1 MRLTISRKLF
11 GGFAIVLC
19 LLVMV
24 SVISI
29 AKMSGM
35 GREADSI
42 ENKWMPSVKTL
53 ADMQAD
59 MYAIQHTL
67 MSMVMESDDYQMK
80 SYQSQLNDSI
90 AELKTIQKK
99 YESDYVSNE
108 DESKIIHQF
117 MEAEEQYLKVFPEV
131 IQARKNYDLVTA
143 NFLISQSFPKFEQA
157 MKGLDELIALNDS
170 GSNRATGN
178 SLRTVQSGRWFVISV
193 SLVAI
198 AAGIGMAYWISVMIS
213 KPLAA
218 VTSAVKRMAD
228 GDLTMQY
235 LDIRSNDEIG
245 NLGKSFNL
253 MKASMRE
260 LLYQIGTHS
269 ELVAAS
275 SQQLTASADH
285 TSAASGHVAQHA
297 QEVAEAVSQ
306 QVERL
311 EESKRTIEEMLEASA
326 KSQPVRTNPPL
337 PFPKPTVCR

>member
-1 MRLTISRKLF
+1 MVIQPKRQKYGLAIDLIQTGLQSPEFFLLKEGTHHEANDKQKIVWS
-11 GGFAIVLC
+11 FAIVLC

-131 IQARKNYDLVTA
+131 IQARK
-143 NFLISQSFPKFEQA
+143 K
-157 MKGLDELIALNDS
+157 
-170 GSNRATGN
+170 
-178 SLRTVQSGRWFVISV
+178 LR
-193 SLVAI
+193 
-198 AAGIGMAYWISVMIS
+198 
-213 KPLAA
+213 
-218 VTSAVKRMAD
+218 
-228 GDLTMQY
+228 
-235 LDIRSNDEIG
+235 
-245 NLGKSFNL
+245 
-253 MKASMRE
+253 
-260 LLYQIGTHS
+260 
-269 ELVAAS
+269 
-275 SQQLTASADH
+275 
-285 TSAASGHVAQHA
+285 SGHCKF
-297 QEVAEAVSQ
+297 SY
-306 QVERL
+306 
-311 EESKRTIEEMLEASA
+311 I
-326 KSQPVRTNPPL
+326 PIIP
-337 PFPKPTVCR
+337 